1 MRAVLTAILA
11 AGLVGCAGVPTTK
24 TVEVP
29 SAVPGLVAAK
39 VPLLLVYAELDPPD
53 FHTQSEQLNAAL
65 CKAGQCPGLYKLMG
79 HSHMSEIY
87 SINSADKTVGN
98 LMKQWVD
105 RVR

>member
-1 MRAVLTAILA
+1 MHEDEDSLRWIRVPKPLDRRPNQASLATLTNDEL
-11 AGLVGCAGVPTTK
+11 K
-24 TVEVP
+24 TSEIE
-29 SAVPGLVAAK
+29 G
-39 VPLLLVYAELDPPD
+39 
-53 FHTQSEQLNAAL
+53 EQLNAAL

-98 LMKQWVD
+98 LMKQLVD